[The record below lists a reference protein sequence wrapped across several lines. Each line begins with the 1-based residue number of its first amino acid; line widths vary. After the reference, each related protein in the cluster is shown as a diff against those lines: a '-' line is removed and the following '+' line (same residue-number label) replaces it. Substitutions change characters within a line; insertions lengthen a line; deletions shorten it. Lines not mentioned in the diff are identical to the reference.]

1 MAGKTQILPTC
12 HEPLPC
18 FAKSGI
24 KCTALSETY
33 PRGVH
38 CPFRK
43 TYATSVVVDGHELTP
58 EDIAAAKA
66 KAEDGGKEAA
76 HVPDFWEMFR
86 YCCER

>member
-1 MAGKTQILPTC
+1 MAGKTQQLPVC

-18 FAKSGI
+18 FAKAGI

-33 PRGVH
+33 PRGTH

-43 TYATSVVVDGHELTP
+43 TYATSIVKDGHELTP
-58 EDIAAAKA
+58 DDIATAKS
-66 KAEDGGKEAA
+66 AEEGGE

-86 YCCER
+86 YCAER